1 MINHGAVCGT
11 IVVVILALSG
21 LPLEAQDVPL
31 PRPGDRVRVT
41 APDRSVQQVEGRL
54 LRLQADTLAVQPAT
68 EGSPPLVIPLSS
80 LTSLQV
86 RRHISRRAGNGVRY
100 GALVGGGLGVV
111 TAVPICVSKNCEQY
125 TLVVYLMFG
134 ALGGAAGG
142 LLGAVIGAIGGRAW
156 EEVALDQLRVRFRPQ
171 RDGRFAL
178 AFSVAF

>member
-1 MINHGAVCGT
+1 MINHGGVRGT

-21 LPLEAQDVPL
+21 LSLAAQDVPL
-31 PRPGDRVRVT
+31 PRPGHRVRVT

-54 LRLQADTLAVQPAT
+54 LRLQADTLAVQAAT

-86 RRHISRRAGNGVRY
+86 RRHISRRAGNGAKY

-111 TAVPICVSKNCEQY
+111 IAVWACLSKDCGVY
-125 TLVVYLMFG
+125 TVPVYLGFG
-134 ALGGAAGG
+134 FWGGASG
-142 LLGAVIGAIGGRAW
+142 LLVGAVIGAIAGRAW
-156 EEVALDQLRVRFRPQ
+156 EEVALHQLRVRFRPQ
-171 RDGRFAL
+171 LDGRLAL

>member
-1 MINHGAVCGT
+1 MINHVDVRAM
-11 IVVVILALSG
+11 IVVVILAVSG
-21 LPLEAQDVPL
+21 PTLAAQDVPL

-54 LRLQADTLAVQPAT
+54 LGLQADTLAVQPAT

-86 RRHISRRAGNGVRY
+86 RRQVSRRAENGARY

-111 TAVPICVSKNCEQY
+111 SAVPICLSKDCEQY

-134 ALGGAAGG
+134 ALGGATGA
-142 LLGAVIGAIGGRAW
+142 LVGAVIGAVGGRAW
-156 EEVALDQLRVRFRPQ
+156 EEVALDQLRVSFRPQ